1 MNIHEK
7 LYEDLTERIIK
18 LSIEAHKTLG
28 PGFMESVYENA
39 LIYEMKKEGLKF
51 EEQKIITI
59 PYKETVIGEHRLD
72 VVVEDKIIVELKA
85 VKNFEDIHMAQIISY
100 MKASGKRVGLL
111 LNFGKKRLEIKRVVL

>member
-51 EEQKIITI
+51 EEQKVITI
-59 PYKETVIGEHRLD
+59 PYKGTVIGEHRLD

>member
-1 MNIHEK
+1 
-7 LYEDLTERIIK
+7 
-18 LSIEAHKTLG
+18 
-28 PGFMESVYENA
+28 MESVYENA
-39 LIYEMKKEGLKF
+39 LIYKMKKEGLKF

-59 PYKETVIGEHRLD
+59 PYKETIICEHRLD